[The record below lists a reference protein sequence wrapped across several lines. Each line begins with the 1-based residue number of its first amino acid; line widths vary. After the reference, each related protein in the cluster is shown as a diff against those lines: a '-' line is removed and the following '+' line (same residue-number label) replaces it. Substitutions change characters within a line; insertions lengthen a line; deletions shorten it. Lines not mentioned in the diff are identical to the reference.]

1 MKQTCII
8 IEDEPLALER
18 TRSYVERHTE
28 LQLLGSFDN
37 ALSALTYLRNNP
49 ADIVFLDINLG
60 EFSGIQFL
68 ETNLIK
74 AKVIITTAYPEFAL
88 RGFDLNVTDYLLK
101 PFTFERFITAVS
113 KAISAN
119 AFPTCVF
126 PTHAPSTSAPSTS
139 ALTAKAQPING
150 QKTNPVDSK
159 TESYI
164 FIKTEYRLEKVMLS
178 DILYIEGMR
187 DYRRLHLVGKKIMTL
202 QTFKELEVLLPPNKI
217 CRVHKSYMVSISK
230 IDSIERERIKI
241 NGEYIPVSETY
252 KHLFQKLIGG

>member
-37 ALSALTYLRNNP
+37 ALSALTFLRNNP

-60 EFSGIQFL
+60 QFSGIQFL

-74 AKVIITTAYPEFAL
+74 AKVIITTAYTEFAL
-88 RGFDLNVTDYLLK
+88 RGFDLNVADYLLK

-119 AFPTCVF
+119 AFPT
-126 PTHAPSTSAPSTS
+126 HAPSTSALS
-139 ALTAKAQPING
+139 ANAQPING
-150 QKTNPVDSK
+150 QTTSPIDSK

-202 QTFKELEVLLPPNKI
+202 QTFKELEVLLPANKI

-252 KHLFQKLIGG
+252 KHLFQKLVGG